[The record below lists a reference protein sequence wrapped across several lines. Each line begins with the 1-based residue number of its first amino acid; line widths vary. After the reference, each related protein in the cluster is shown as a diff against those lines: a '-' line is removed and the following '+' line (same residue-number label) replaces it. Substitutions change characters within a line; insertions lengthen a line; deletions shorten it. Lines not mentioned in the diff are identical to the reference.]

1 MSQKLSRR
9 DFLKLASLTAGGLML
24 AACQPK
30 TDSGVP
36 AGKEVTLEFW
46 TFNDYAVGTALD
58 TFNTFISEFQD
69 ANPGIKVNITG
80 KPGTDILAGL
90 IAGAG
95 TGDLPD
101 SVQIQLGAGGDL
113 MAVGALADL
122 KSYWDASSEDFKKQY
137 NQDTMSLLLQD
148 GKCYGLPFS
157 AYATVLY
164 RNLKVLKAAGID
176 PAAGVKNW
184 ADYTAQVEA
193 IAATGASGM
202 GKVLG
207 SDWIQK
213 HWYGGVTG
221 AKKDTLS
228 ADGKST
234 TMEADKYATLFEF
247 LLELKPA
254 TAGALMYDQAATDLF
269 VTDKCGFLTMGP
281 WLSPTLD
288 EATKNSGLEWDAVEI
303 PGQGDADRGS
313 VKGGEFTCVMP
324 TDNVEAAWK
333 WASFACD
340 FNQEK
345 RFAVNLGRFM
355 ANDKVVADPEVQKNW
370 LVALTGKCFNSAML
384 EGPLMKKVATGWSQP
399 EIDNGAA
406 VDQGSMTAKE
416 AAEKLI
422 ADMNQILSEG

>member
-1 MSQKLSRR
+1 MSQKMSRR
-9 DFLKLASLTAGGLML
+9 NFLKLAAVTAGGMFMA

-30 TDSGVP
+30 TGAP
-36 AGKEVTLEFW
+36 GKEVTLEFW
-46 TFNDYAVGTALD
+46 TFNDYAVGKALE

-113 MAVGALADL
+113 MAANALADL
-122 KSYWDASSEDFKKQY
+122 KSYWDATSEDFKKQY
-137 NQDTMSLLLQD
+137 NADTMALLLQG

-164 RNLKVLKAAGID
+164 RNLKVLKDAGID

-193 IAATGASGM
+193 VAAKGLTGM
-202 GKVLG
+202 CKVLG

-247 LLELKPA
+247 LLKLKPA
-254 TAGALMYDQAATDLF
+254 TAGAFMYDTAATDLF
-269 VTDKCGFLTMGP
+269 VTNKCAFLTMGP
-281 WLSPTLD
+281 WLSPTLE
-288 EATKNSGLEWDAVEI
+288 EAAKNSGLEWDAVQI
-303 PGQGDADRGS
+303 PGQGDSDHGS

-324 TDNVEAAWK
+324 TKNVEAAWK
-333 WASFACD
+333 WASYCCD

-355 ANDKVVADPEVQKNW
+355 ANDKVLADPEVQKNW
-370 LVALTGKCFNSAML
+370 LVILTGKSFQEAML
-384 EGPLMKKVATGWSQP
+384 EGPLMKKVAAGWSQP
-399 EIDNGAA
+399 EIDYGNA
-406 VDQGSMTAKE
+406 VDQGTMTPQE

-422 ADMNQILSEG
+422 TEMNKILSGG